1 MRIAAFCPGAWA
13 TNVSRCPA
21 VVILRLVRKKP
32 AALLDELQKEDN
44 VINVEIEH
52 QPGLAEMRNS
62 VGP

>member
-1 MRIAAFCPGAWA
+1 
-13 TNVSRCPA
+13 
-21 VVILRLVRKKP
+21 VILRLVRKKP